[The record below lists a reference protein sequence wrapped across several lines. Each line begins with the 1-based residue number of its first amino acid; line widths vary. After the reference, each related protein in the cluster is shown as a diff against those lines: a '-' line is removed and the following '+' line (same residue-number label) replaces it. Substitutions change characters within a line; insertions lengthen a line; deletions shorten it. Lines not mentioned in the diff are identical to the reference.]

1 MVEKAASAFLRPD
14 LAWNSVWDLK
24 RHAKKLP
31 SFAEVHPG
39 ERPIA
44 TELNPK
50 QALCLT
56 EIALND
62 RF

>member
-1 MVEKAASAFLRPD
+1 MRMILGADMRITYQTPS
-14 LAWNSVWDLK
+14 
-24 RHAKKLP
+24 